1 LSGKIPEISFEA
13 AGHSSATVDAKEI
26 RKSNRN
32 AIIII
37 IIIIIVVMIV
47 VMIVVIII
55 IPIIYAVVTI
65 IIVILSSEGRI
76 NCNKCCHTESLD
88 VELPGAGEIG
98 R

>member
-1 LSGKIPEISFEA
+1 MSGKIPEISFEA

-26 RKSNRN
+26 RQGNRN

-37 IIIIIVVMIV
+37 IIIFVVMIV

-88 VELPGAGEIG
+88 VELPGAGEGG